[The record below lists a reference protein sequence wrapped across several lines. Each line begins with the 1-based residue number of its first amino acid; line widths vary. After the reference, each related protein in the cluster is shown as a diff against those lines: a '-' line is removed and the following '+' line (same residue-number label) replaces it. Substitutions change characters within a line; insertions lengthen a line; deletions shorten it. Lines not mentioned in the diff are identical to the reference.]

1 MRNTVEKM
9 FERFRAKNLEGVVEL
24 FSEDAVSIYHGT
36 QLLPSAKFSG
46 KEGAKMFFEFNFQ
59 QFDIVYFRE
68 LSYIVEGPQ
77 VVVLGEEHFKG
88 KADQKDY
95 KQKWVQ
101 VYTIESDLITR
112 MEEFAT
118 SATTY
123 GGNMP

>member
-1 MRNTVEKM
+1 MKSTVELM
-9 FERFRAKNLEGVVEL
+9 FERFRAKDLDGIIAL

-36 QLLPSAKFSG
+36 QLLPAAKFSG

-59 QFDIVYFRE
+59 QFEIVYFRD
-68 LSYIVEGPQ
+68 LQYIEEGNA
-77 VVVLGEEHFKG
+77 VVVLGEEHFVSKEE
-88 KADQKDY
+88 KKDF
-95 KQKWVQ
+95 KQNWVQ
-101 VYTIESDLITR
+101 VYTVKNGKITR